1 MNTDEIYY
9 TEKLIDEIEIQN
21 LLKMYELKLIGKNA
35 LKEELTKIKTNLK
48 ILL

>member
-21 LLKMYELKLIGKNA
+21 LLKMYELNLICKTE
-35 LKEELTKIKTNLK
+35 LKQELTKIKTNLK
-48 ILL
+48 IIL